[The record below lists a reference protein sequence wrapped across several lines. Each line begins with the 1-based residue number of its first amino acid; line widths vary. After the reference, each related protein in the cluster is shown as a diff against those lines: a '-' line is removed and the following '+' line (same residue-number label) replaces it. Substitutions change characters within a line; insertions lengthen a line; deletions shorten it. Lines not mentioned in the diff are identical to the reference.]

1 MKCLAI
7 ESTAHTFG
15 AAIVESDLNKTNYAS
30 ATCNI
35 LSNEKDSYTTTSG
48 GMIPRELAEHHFKV
62 APSVLDSA
70 LKKANIT
77 LADIDLVAFSQGPGI
92 GNALRCGA
100 IFSRQIAL
108 KITKPIIGVN
118 HCVAHVEIGRKLC
131 GAKDPVML
139 YASGANTQIICYE
152 NGYYRVFGETL
163 DVGIGN
169 FLDAFGRELGLGFPA
184 GSVLDKM
191 YFEGN
196 QAKPTGFA
204 ERQENQ
210 SVFGRNET
218 SRFHLRSEA
227 TASPRKYIEL
237 PYTVK
242 GMDLAFSGL
251 LTNIVNKIPL
261 IGKEI
266 NGKVFTKEDLVYSAL
281 HTSFAMLTEVTE
293 RALAHTEKREV
304 VLGGGVGCSK
314 ALQEMVGKMCEER
327 GAKLFVPPNSV
338 MVDNA
343 AMIAWTGLVMHVNGA
358 KTNMSSSE
366 ILPKQRTDDVKVVW
380 RKE

>member
-15 AAIVESDLNKTNYAS
+15 VALVESDLNKTNYEK

-48 GMIPRELAEHHFKV
+48 GMIPRELAEHHFRV
-62 APSVLDSA
+62 APTVLDNA
-70 LKKANIT
+70 LKKANVK
-77 LADIDLVAFSQGPGI
+77 LSEIDLVAFSIGPGI

-100 IFSRQIAL
+100 IFARQIAL
-108 KITKPIIGVN
+108 KINKPLIGVN
-118 HCVAHVEIGRKLC
+118 HCVAHIEIGRKLC

-163 DVGIGN
+163 DTGIGN

-184 GSVLDKM
+184 GPSLDKI
-191 YFEGN
+191 YFEGT
-196 QAKPTGFA
+196 QAKANAFA
-204 ERQENQ
+204 
-210 SVFGRNET
+210 G
-218 SRFHLRSEA
+218 RSEA
-227 TASPRKYIEL
+227 TASPRNYIEL

-251 LTNIVNKIPL
+251 LTNATNKIPL

-266 NGKVFTKEDLVYSAL
+266 NGKTLTKEDLVYSAL
-281 HTSFAMLTEVTE
+281 HTAFAMLTEVTE
-293 RALAHTEKREV
+293 RALAHTEKKEV

-314 ALQEMVGKMCEER
+314 ALQEMVTKMCEER
-327 GAKLFVPPNSV
+327 DAKLFVPPNSV

-343 AMIAWTGLVMHVNGA
+343 AMIAWTGILMHVNGV
-358 KTNMSSSE
+358 KTNVTSSE
-366 ILPKQRTDDVKVVW
+366 ILPKQRTDDVKVTW

>member
-15 AAIVESDLNKTNYAS
+15 VAIVESDLNKTNYDK

-35 LSNEKDSYTTTSG
+35 LSNEKDSYTTTCG
-48 GMIPRELAEHHFKV
+48 GMIPRELAEHHFRV
-62 APSVLDSA
+62 APIVLENA
-70 LKKANIT
+70 LKKANVT
-77 LADIDLVAFSQGPGI
+77 LKDIDLVAFSIGPGI

-108 KITKPIIGVN
+108 KINKPLIGVN
-118 HCVAHVEIGRKLC
+118 HCVAHIEIGRKLC

-163 DVGIGN
+163 DTGIGN

-184 GSVLDKM
+184 GPTLDKI
-191 YFEGN
+191 YFEG
-196 QAKPTGFA
+196 K
-204 ERQENQ
+204 
-210 SVFGRNET
+210 
-218 SRFHLRSEA
+218 HYL
-227 TASPRKYIEL
+227 EL

-251 LTNIVNKIPL
+251 LTNSTNKIPL

-266 NGKVFTKEDLVYSAL
+266 NGKVLTKEDLVYSSL
-281 HTSFAMLTEVTE
+281 HTAFAMLTEVTE
-293 RALAHTEKREV
+293 RALAHTEKKEV

-314 ALQEMVGKMCEER
+314 ALQEMVTKMCQER
-327 GAKLFVPPNSV
+327 EAKLFVPPSSV

-343 AMIAWTGLVMHVNGA
+343 AMIAWTGILMHVNGV
-358 KTNMSSSE
+358 KTNLSSSE
-366 ILPKQRTDDVKVVW
+366 ILPKQRTDDVKITW